1 MWPFGRKP
9 EKRDFTQITSDRAVA
24 TAIGNTDFADVTGT
38 AAATAASG
46 IVGRAFAAAAVKP
59 SVQRTGLSP
68 RVLAEVGAAFI
79 TAGES
84 VWAIDVEGGMVR
96 LFRASSWDVQ
106 GDGPT
111 GWRYQL
117 VLPGPTG
124 QIVRAIPA
132 EGVFH
137 PRVNCSAM
145 APHRG
150 RSPLELS
157 GFSAKALAGA
167 ERQLSEEL
175 SGPVGRLIPAP
186 LDQLDQED
194 AGGNSPLDELESSLA
209 NLRGRSALVPSMS
222 AQWRDAAS
230 GGNVGDWTS
239 RRIGADPPASV
250 VALRKDGHNALL
262 SAAGVPPGIYEANDA
277 TGLRESL
284 RQFLHVT
291 IAPLARIL
299 QDEGTE
305 KLAVPVELDFTAL
318 HASDVQGR
326 GRAFKS
332 MTDGGMSVADAQ
344 RAAGL
349 LHPE

>member
-46 IVGRAFAAAAVKP
+46 AVGRAFAAASVRP
-59 SVQRTGLSP
+59 SIQRTGLTSS
-68 RVLAEVGAAFI
+68 VLAQIGAAFI
-79 TAGES
+79 WGGES
-84 VWAIDVEGGMVR
+84 VWAIDVQGSMVR
-96 LFRASSWDVQ
+96 LYRASSWDIQ
-106 GDGPT
+106 GTGPAD
-111 GWRYQL
+111 WRYN
-117 VLPGPTG
+117 VTLPGPTG
-124 QIVRAIPA
+124 QIVRAVPA
-132 EGVFH
+132 EGILH

-157 GFSAKALAGA
+157 GFSAKALANA
-167 ERQLSEEL
+167 ERQISEEL

-194 AGGNSPLDELESSLA
+194 ADGVSPLDELERSLA
-209 NLRGRSALVPSMS
+209 NLKGRSALVPSMS
-222 AQWRDAAS
+222 AQWRDSAS

-239 RRIGADPPASV
+239 RRIGADVPSSV
-250 VALRKDGHNALL
+250 VELRRDGHNQLL
-262 SAAGVPPGIYEANDA
+262 AAAGVPPGLFEASDA

-291 IAPLARIL
+291 ISPLARIL
-299 QDEGTE
+299 QDEAME
-305 KLAVPVELDFTAL
+305 KLAAMVELDFTAL

-332 MTDGGMSVADAQ
+332 MTDGGMSVEDAQ
-344 RAAGL
+344 KAAGL
-349 LHPE
+349 LQ